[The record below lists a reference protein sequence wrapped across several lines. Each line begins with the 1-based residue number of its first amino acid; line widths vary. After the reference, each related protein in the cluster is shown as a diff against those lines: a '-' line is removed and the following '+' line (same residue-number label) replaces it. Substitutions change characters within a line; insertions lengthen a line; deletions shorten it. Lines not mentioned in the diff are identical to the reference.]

1 MSAGSIKQGWDY
13 ILKTGSSAAI
23 AAACAATVLGTLV
36 LAGLALQ
43 RGDRQGPVVE
53 IDLRGG
59 EPIDVALIT
68 APEAPARM
76 APTPTPEAVDLP
88 RVLSATDIARYGRMF
103 ALQEDEAWEAADWE
117 AGNLEDR
124 LLMGHVL
131 LERYMHPTGY
141 RSRYAE
147 LRGWLGRYADHPD
160 ARRVYRLAL
169 RRRDEGA
176 EKPRKPGQG
185 KKGMLLAAAVWRP
198 GSDAPPKAVAPKR
211 GKAQRRAIKDLRARI
226 AGNLARGRVTV
237 TARLLRRKAVRQL
250 LSAGEYDKARA
261 EVAAAYYYFGRD
273 RLALEL
279 AQASA
284 ERSRAT
290 VPLADWTAG
299 LAAWRRGDV
308 ATAAGHFEAL
318 ARSRAASAWNV
329 AAGAYWA
336 ARALRARGRP
346 AHAERLLRL
355 AADHPRTFYGL
366 LAARQ
371 LAEEPPL
378 VWRNSPP
385 LTAGH
390 VERLMAVPGARRA
403 IALYRLGRRDLAE
416 RELRQLYPRADIAL
430 GHALLALASRME
442 IASVQLRLGQ
452 ILLAPESPYY
462 DNALYPLPPWRP
474 DDGFAID
481 RALVYAFM
489 RRESG
494 FSSRAKS
501 RAGARGLMQLMPI
514 TASFVAKDRSLL
526 DRNKAKLFSPEFN
539 LDLGQTYL
547 LHLLDT
553 DTVNGN
559 LFLLAVAYNAGPG
572 NLRKWL
578 KSTKHMNDPLLF
590 IESLPLV
597 ETRLFVERVLTNFW
611 IYRSRLGQD
620 LPSIDAVVNRNWPY
634 YIAQDPQPMVV
645 ASNVG
650 N

>member
-1 MSAGSIKQGWDY
+1 
-13 ILKTGSSAAI
+13 
-23 AAACAATVLGTLV
+23 
-36 LAGLALQ
+36 
-43 RGDRQGPVVE
+43 
-53 IDLRGG
+53 
-59 EPIDVALIT
+59 
-68 APEAPARM
+68 
-76 APTPTPEAVDLP
+76 
-88 RVLSATDIARYGRMF
+88 
-103 ALQEDEAWEAADWE
+103 
-117 AGNLEDR
+117 
-124 LLMGHVL
+124 
-131 LERYMHPTGY
+131 
-141 RSRYAE
+141 
-147 LRGWLGRYADHPD
+147 
-160 ARRVYRLAL
+160 
-169 RRRDEGA
+169 
-176 EKPRKPGQG
+176 
-185 KKGMLLAAAVWRP
+185 
-198 GSDAPPKAVAPKR
+198 
-211 GKAQRRAIKDLRARI
+211 
-226 AGNLARGRVTV
+226 
-237 TARLLRRKAVRQL
+237 
-250 LSAGEYDKARA
+250 
-261 EVAAAYYYFGRD
+261 
-273 RLALEL
+273 
-279 AQASA
+279 
-284 ERSRAT
+284 
-290 VPLADWTAG
+290 
-299 LAAWRRGDV
+299 
-308 ATAAGHFEAL
+308 
-318 ARSRAASAWNV
+318 
-329 AAGAYWA
+329 
-336 ARALRARGRP
+336 
-346 AHAERLLRL
+346 
-355 AADHPRTFYGL
+355 
-366 LAARQ
+366 
-371 LAEEPPL
+371 
-378 VWRNSPP
+378 
-385 LTAGH
+385 
-390 VERLMAVPGARRA
+390 
-403 IALYRLGRRDLAE
+403 
-416 RELRQLYPRADIAL
+416 
-430 GHALLALASRME
+430 ME

-553 DTVNGN
+553 ETVNGN

-590 IESLPLV
+590 IESLPLR